1 MDKVII
7 IQSQKRLYTLDEE
20 WFTKWKPLVK
30 YTMKMSWYKLAN
42 LQASKMDN

>member
-20 WFTKWKPLVK
+20 WFTEWKPNK
-30 YTMKMSWYKLAN
+30 EKHFGA
-42 LQASKMDN
+42 